1 MLVTNHLG
9 ITAPLMCMKA
19 FAGLMLAL
27 VMVQSAE
34 GAPKGN
40 NQDEVVATLK
50 KAQGMI
56 RQLAQEKSDLEGKLQ
71 AAEKELNEKR
81 GQLDARTREAA
92 HLQGE
97 LSSKLPV
104 LSSLQSHNEKYRDQV
119 GQMTGL
125 LQKTQADN
133 QLLVRMV
140 EERSAWISK
149 CESKNHDMQAMMSQI
164 LSEYQESDFLDK
176 VKTLEPLTG
185 IGSVEKE
192 NKAVDYQYK
201 LSDLKVTKWG
211 ESAPTEPTN

>member
-1 MLVTNHLG
+1 
-9 ITAPLMCMKA
+9 MCTKA
-19 FAGLMLAL
+19 LAGLILGL
-27 VMVQSAE
+27 VMVQAAVA
-34 GAPKGN
+34 APKGN

-56 RQLAQEKSDLEGKLQ
+56 RQLAQEKADLEGKLQ

-81 GQLDARTREAA
+81 GQLESRTKEAA

-104 LSSLQSHNEKYRDQV
+104 LSSLQSNNEKYRDQV
-119 GQMTGL
+119 GHMTAL
-125 LQKTQADN
+125 LQKAQADN

-140 EERSAWISK
+140 DERSVWISK
-149 CESKNHDMQAMMSQI
+149 CETKNHEMNAMISQI

-192 NKAVDYQYK
+192 NKAVEYQYK
-201 LSDLKVTKWG
+201 LSDLKVTKWS
-211 ESAPTEPTN
+211 ESSSAAPAN